1 MGLNML
7 PETLGTAE
15 LATLLQ
21 KSEKTIKKDVTVAPW
36 RLPPRV
42 RIPGSRR
49 VMWLRETVI
58 DWLKKHQEEEHEDVY
73 A

>member
-1 MGLNML
+1 MSPML

-15 LATLLQ
+15 LAQILL

-36 RLPPRV
+36 TLPPRV

-49 VMWLRETVI
+49 VMWMRATVV
-58 DWLKKHQEEEHEDVY
+58 DWLQKHQEKEHENLY
-73 A
+73 P

>member
-1 MGLNML
+1 MQ
-7 PETLGTAE
+7 PETMGVAE
-15 LATLLQ
+15 LAALLH
-21 KSEKTIKKDVTVAPW
+21 KTERTVKKDVSVAPW

-49 VMWLRETVI
+49 VMWLRATVLE
-58 DWLKKHQEEEHEDVY
+58 WLQQHQEKEHAVD